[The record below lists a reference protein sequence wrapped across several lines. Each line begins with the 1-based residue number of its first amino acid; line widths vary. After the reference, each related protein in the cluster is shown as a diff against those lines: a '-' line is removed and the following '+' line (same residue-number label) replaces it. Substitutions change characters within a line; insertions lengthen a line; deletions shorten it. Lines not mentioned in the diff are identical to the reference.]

1 MIESGT
7 PAGIIV
13 VAPSTHTFESNL
25 PDIMF
30 YQTKLRPEKS
40 GPVIGQN
47 LVSLECGALLTADRG
62 ALARLFTIQCEAL
75 GQF

>member
-1 MIESGT
+1 MKKSPT

-13 VAPSTHTFESNL
+13 VTPFTHFRVNFAQHHVLSNG
-25 PDIMF
+25 M
-30 YQTKLRPEKS
+30 RREKS

-47 LVSLECGALLTADRG
+47 DVSLECGALLTADRS
-62 ALARLFTIQCEAL
+62 AFARLFTIQCEAL